1 MSIAKRFSPSVT
13 EKLGF
18 YVYFLIDP
26 ETDRIFYVGKGTGNR
41 IFAHLEFA
49 LNSPKES
56 DKLGK
61 IREIHQKGL
70 QVKHRIHRH
79 GLTEKEA
86 FEVEA
91 SLIDFI
97 GLDAL
102 TNKVSGQNS
111 NDRGQMTVT
120 DVIAMYEAPQID
132 IREPVILITVNRLF
146 RRGMDAAALYEITR
160 GNWVVGKRREKVE
173 FALAVYNGIVRQV
186 YEIHYWFPVEARS
199 PKQKTRQRWR
209 FEGVVSSTM
218 QHYVGGSVENY
229 ISLGAQNPIKYI
241 NC

>member
-1 MSIAKRFSPSVT
+1 MSIAKRFSASVT

-26 ETDRIFYVGKGTGNR
+26 ETDQIFYVGKGTGNR

-49 LNSPKES
+49 LKSPKES

-61 IREIHQKGL
+61 IREIHQQGL
-70 QVKHRIHRH
+70 QVRHRIHRH

-86 FEVEA
+86 YEVEA

-97 GLDAL
+97 GLDVL
-102 TNKVSGQNS
+102 TNKVSGQQS

-120 DVIAMYEAPQID
+120 DVIALYEAPQIE
-132 IREPVILITVNRLF
+132 IHEPAILITVNRLF
-146 RRGMDAAALYEITR
+146 RRGMEAAALYEITR
-160 GNWVVGKRREKVE
+160 GNWVVGKRREKAN
-173 FALAVYNGIVRQV
+173 FAFAVYDGIVRQV
-186 YEIHYWFPVEARS
+186 YEIHHWFPVEARS
-199 PKQKTRQRWR
+199 PNQKIRQRWR
-209 FEGVVSSTM
+209 FEGKVSSAM

-229 ISLGAQNPIKYI
+229 ITLGNQNPIKYI